1 MCSIKQPENKAPL
14 VNPSRTSAI
23 LRKFGFRFTRAFGQ
37 NFLID
42 PNTLRK
48 IIGAAD
54 LQPDDVVLEIGAG
67 IGTLTEALA
76 AGAAHVIT
84 VEIDKKLAPVL
95 DETLA
100 GLENV
105 TVRRMDAMDLKAE
118 ETEWAGRPA
127 NKLVANLPY
136 GIAAPLILKAF
147 NEFRHINT
155 MVVMVQRE
163 IAARML
169 AQAGSKNYSG
179 FTVKLQYFCQVKWLL
194 SVSSRVFMPA
204 PNVDSA
210 VILLIRWEKPPIGAD
225 KDRLFAIVSGGFSQR
240 RKQLANALASALDV
254 EKATIETAL
263 REVGLAP
270 KVRAENLALA
280 DFAALAE
287 RLEFRGR

>member
-1 MCSIKQPENKAPL
+1 M
-14 VNPSRTSAI
+14 SRTSAV
-23 LRKFGFRFTRAFGQ
+23 LRKFGFRFTRDFGQ
-37 NFLID
+37 NFLVD

-48 IIGAAD
+48 IVGAAD
-54 LQPDDVVLEIGAG
+54 LQPDDVVLEVGAG

-84 VEIDKKLAPVL
+84 VEIDKKLIPIL
-95 DETLA
+95 DETLT
-100 GLENV
+100 GFDNV
-105 TVRRMDAMDLKAE
+105 TVRHMDAMELTAD

-136 GIAAPLILKAF
+136 GIAAPLILKVFA
-147 NEFRHINT
+147 EFPRINM

-163 IAARML
+163 IAERML
-169 AQAGSKNYSG
+169 VRAGSKNYSG
-179 FTVKLQYFCQVKWLL
+179 FTVKLQYFCRIKWLL

-210 VILLIRWEKPPIGAD
+210 VILLSRWEKPPVDAD
-225 KDRLFAIVSGGFSQR
+225 RDRLFAVVSAGFSQR
-240 RKQLANALASALDV
+240 RKQLANALASTLDV
-254 EKATIETAL
+254 EKATIKTAL

-280 DFAALAE
+280 DFAGLAE
-287 RLEFRGR
+287 RLC